1 MRLLSLHNLRFLV
14 RLAEQAREAI
24 MEGRLESWADDWLRG
39 SAPGR
44 KTRRRGRE
52 RDSGLT
58 TRRDR
63 AHIQHLAIALQA
75 PANRGGMILIIYI
88 VSFGLIAWFL
98 LIRPQRRMQQQH
110 QQMLSALKRGDEV
123 MTDGGI
129 IGTVVHLT
137 DDRVTVKSGENTRI
151 VVARGKIARI
161 LSGAAT
167 QG

>member
-1 MRLLSLHNLRFLV
+1 MHTFNI
-14 RLAEQAREAI
+14 LA
-24 MEGRLESWADDWLRG
+24 L
-39 SAPGR
+39 
-44 KTRRRGRE
+44 
-52 RDSGLT
+52 
-58 TRRDR
+58 
-63 AHIQHLAIALQA
+63 ALQA
-75 PANRGGMILIIYI
+75 PPGRGGMILVIYI

-98 LIRPQRRMQQQH
+98 LIRPQRRIQQQH

-137 DDRVTVKSGENTRI
+137 EDRVTVKSGENTRI

-161 LSGAAT
+161 LDGST

>member
-1 MRLLSLHNLRFLV
+1 VHTLN
-14 RLAEQAREAI
+14 
-24 MEGRLESWADDWLRG
+24 
-39 SAPGR
+39 
-44 KTRRRGRE
+44 T
-52 RDSGLT
+52 
-58 TRRDR
+58 
-63 AHIQHLAIALQA
+63 LAIVLQA

-151 VVARGKIARI
+151 VIARGKIARI
-161 LSGAAT
+161 LSGAAP

>member
-1 MRLLSLHNLRFLV
+1 VHTFN
-14 RLAEQAREAI
+14 
-24 MEGRLESWADDWLRG
+24 
-39 SAPGR
+39 
-44 KTRRRGRE
+44 T
-52 RDSGLT
+52 
-58 TRRDR
+58 
-63 AHIQHLAIALQA
+63 LAIALQA
-75 PANRGGMILIIYI
+75 PANRGGMILVIYI

-151 VVARGKIARI
+151 VIARGKIARI

>member
-1 MRLLSLHNLRFLV
+1 VHTFN
-14 RLAEQAREAI
+14 
-24 MEGRLESWADDWLRG
+24 
-39 SAPGR
+39 
-44 KTRRRGRE
+44 T
-52 RDSGLT
+52 
-58 TRRDR
+58 
-63 AHIQHLAIALQA
+63 LAIALQA

-151 VVARGKIARI
+151 VIARGKIARI
-161 LSGAAT
+161 LSGAAP
-167 QG
+167 QN

>member
-1 MRLLSLHNLRFLV
+1 VHTFNT
-14 RLAEQAREAI
+14 LA
-24 MEGRLESWADDWLRG
+24 L
-39 SAPGR
+39 
-44 KTRRRGRE
+44 
-52 RDSGLT
+52 
-58 TRRDR
+58 
-63 AHIQHLAIALQA
+63 ALQA
-75 PANRGGMILIIYI
+75 PANRGGMILVIYI

-137 DDRVTVKSGENTRI
+137 EDRVTVKSGENTRI

-161 LSGAAT
+161 LSGASA